1 MQVQWCQ
8 AHSRPFGTVCSHTG
22 CSWCPA
28 HSGLSDLAS
37 PPHRWCTRSPAM
49 GPTPSGSTLCW
60 TPHKCRAAGAKPTLK
75 TKSSE
80 SGWRG
85 GGRGC
90 VVWDVDPGGGWVTG
104 LCCSAPH
111 FLLCA
116 PRSPIK
122 SEFIRAKYQMLAF
135 VHKLPCRDDDGVTA
149 KDLSKV
155 WGAPQRMGGPLIS

>member
-1 MQVQWCQ
+1 MNRHPVGPLVLLQPHWLWPVPGAQ
-8 AHSRPFGTVCSHTG
+8 HSVGSH
-22 CSWCPA
+22 
-28 HSGLSDLAS
+28 LAS
-37 PPHRWCTRSPAM
+37 PPRRWCTRSPAT
-49 GPTPSGSTLCW
+49 GPTPSGSIPCW
-60 TPHKCRAAGAKPTLK
+60 TPHKCRAAGAKPTPK

-90 VVWDVDPGGGWVTG
+90 VVWDMGLGGGLVTS
-104 LCCSAPH
+104 LSRSAPH

-116 PRSPIK
+116 PCSPIK

-155 WGAPQRMGGPLIS
+155 

>member
-1 MQVQWCQ
+1 ME
-8 AHSRPFGTVCSHTG
+8 
-22 CSWCPA
+22 
-28 HSGLSDLAS
+28 
-37 PPHRWCTRSPAM
+37 
-49 GPTPSGSTLCW
+49 PTPSGSIPCW
-60 TPHKCRAAGAKPTLK
+60 TPRKCRVAGAKPTLK

-80 SGWRG
+80 SGWRR

-90 VVWDVDPGGGWVTG
+90 VVWDVGPGGGWVISFSH
-104 LCCSAPH
+104 SARH

-116 PRSPIK
+116 PHSPIK

-155 WGAPQRMGGPLIS
+155 